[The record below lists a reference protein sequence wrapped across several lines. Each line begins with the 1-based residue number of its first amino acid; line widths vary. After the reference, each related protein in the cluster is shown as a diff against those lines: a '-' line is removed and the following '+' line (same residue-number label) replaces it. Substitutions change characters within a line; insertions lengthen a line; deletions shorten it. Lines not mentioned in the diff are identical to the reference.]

1 MASGWAVTKLSE
13 DDTFEFKWNLPNF
26 QSLLKRND
34 SVFSDVFDPKMSDFP
49 WKLFLCIS
57 RTEIPCENSDDE
69 TSEDDDAFD
78 FLDGLPSKNPRY
90 PEEVEID
97 GVMVPITS
105 FFNVQLCVQNRDVS
119 PEQLDTLELSGK
131 LTITQKM
138 ESGVENIIKGRIFE
152 VATHDDDR
160 NDDRTHKIRTGFV
173 RFGHGESPARYPMG
187 YKSQGWYF
195 GTKSP
200 TFRLTKYCTW
210 EWGMG
215 GNGEKETKIY
225 HDFYTLGK
233 MSQLTLNA
241 TIAREGQVTSTSGT
255 VEQKEVKGLDLRRL
269 LEQPRFSDFTI
280 VCEGQTFPCHRAI
293 LANR

>member
-13 DDTFEFKWNLPNF
+13 DDTFDYKWTISNF
-26 QSLLKRND
+26 QGLLKRNE
-34 SVFSDVFDPKMSDFP
+34 SVDSDVFDPKMSEFP
-49 WKLFLCIS
+49 WKLFFRIS
-57 RTEIPCENSDDE
+57 RTEIPKEDSDDE
-69 TSEDDDAFD
+69 TSDEEEDD
-78 FLDGLPSKNPRY
+78 NPRY

-105 FFNVQLCVQNRDVS
+105 FFSVQLCVQDRSVRSVISEIHQTGVS
-119 PEQLDTLELSGK
+119 PDKLVTLALSGK

-138 ESGVENIIKGRIFE
+138 ERGVENIINGKIYE
-152 VATHDDDR
+152 VATHDRDDEQ
-160 NDDRTHKIRTGFV
+160 THKIRTGFV
-173 RFGHGESPARYPMG
+173 RFGHGEHPNWEIG
-187 YKSQGWYF
+187 KSQGWYF

-200 TFRLTKYCTW
+200 TFELTKYHQLAAVTERW
-210 EWGMG
+210 
-215 GNGEKETKIY
+215 IY

-233 MSQLTLNA
+233 MSQLTLSA
-241 TIAREGQVTSTSGT
+241 TISREGQVTSTSGT

-293 LANR
+293 LAHR

>member
-13 DDTFEFKWNLPNF
+13 DDTFDYKWTISNF
-26 QSLLKRND
+26 QGLLKRNE
-34 SVFSDVFDPKMSDFP
+34 SVDSDVFDPKMSEFP
-49 WKLFLCIS
+49 WKLFFRIS
-57 RTEIPCENSDDE
+57 RTEIPKEDSDDE
-69 TSEDDDAFD
+69 TSDEEEDD
-78 FLDGLPSKNPRY
+78 NPRY

-105 FFNVQLCVQNRDVS
+105 FFNVQLCVHNKDVS
-119 PEQLDTLELSGK
+119 PDKLDTLELSGK

-200 TFRLTKYCTW
+200 TFEFTKYHQFASERW
-210 EWGMG
+210 
-215 GNGEKETKIY
+215 IY

-233 MSQLTLNA
+233 MSQLTLSA
-241 TIAREGQVTSTSGT
+241 TISREGQVTSTSGT
-255 VEQKEVKGLDLRRL
+255 VEQKEVKGFDLRRL

-280 VCEGQTFPCHRAI
+280 ECEGQTFPCHRAV

>member
-1 MASGWAVTKLSE
+1 M
-13 DDTFEFKWNLPNF
+13 
-26 QSLLKRND
+26 
-34 SVFSDVFDPKMSDFP
+34 FSDVFDPKMSDFP

-57 RTEIPCENSDDE
+57 RTEIPCEDSDDE

-152 VATHDDDR
+152 VTTHDDDR
-160 NDDRTHKIRTGFV
+160 NDDRKHKIRTGFV
-173 RFGHGESPARYPMG
+173 RFGHGENPTKYS
-187 YKSQGWYF
+187 KSTFPYQAQGWYF
-195 GTKSP
+195 GTRSP
-200 TFRLTKYCTW
+200 TYRFTKYCTW
-210 EWGMG
+210 
-215 GNGEKETKIY
+215 NGEYETEIY

-233 MSQLTLNA
+233 MSQLTLSA
-241 TIAREGQVTSTSGT
+241 TISREGQVTSTSGT
-255 VEQKEVKGLDLRRL
+255 VEQKEVKGLDLRDL

-293 LANR
+293 LANV